1 MIRIYTGFRN
11 RSGLLSFAVIVL
23 SLSFQMSTTAQ
34 SLSRI
39 PYANKQV
46 FLSGIN
52 IAWVNFAG
60 DLGPN
65 PASLNQFR
73 TEFQTVRDS
82 GGNVLRFW
90 LNTDGS
96 HTPEFDANGYVSGPG
111 PVAIQNLKKILALA
125 YQYRVGLILC
135 LWSHDML
142 NISQLNST
150 ELARNDSLLTDTSYT
165 MAYIRHALIPMVDSV
180 KGNPAIVAWEIF
192 NEPEGISN
200 EYGWSGRLHVPM
212 ADIQRCINLMAG
224 AIHRTDTSALVTSGA
239 VTFQTLTDVNPV
251 AAARL
256 SRLKAVESMSP
267 AQVDNIT
274 AAFNAQHRTNFTP
287 AGYLSY
293 LKKIGATGNMNF
305 YTNARLIAA
314 GGDTSGTLN
323 FYCVHYYSSDGTG
336 YDPFTHL
343 ASYWQLDKPVVVA
356 EFHMDETNGVP
367 SEYLYPTLYNEGYAG
382 AMDWSWTDYASV
394 GPQSAAE
401 TWSALRNMWVNHR
414 QDVDVF
420 GADWPAIV
428 ITSPAN
434 NSSFP
439 DSTQLP
445 LTAAVVDTGSSM
457 ASVQFFEGDSL
468 IAEVGAPSDTLNDTL
483 LYSFEWKN
491 IPMGTYRLTALATN
505 GLGQQELS
513 GPVSVS
519 VGKPPMTILSVQK
532 AVVNG
537 SNITLKTDQSVSGGY
552 YVDIQTNSP
561 TATVTW
567 KFVNVSAPGNYPIF
581 FGYKD
586 TYDTPKTQNINVN
599 GVFVDTLHFDMTS
612 SWSEKSMVVQL
623 AQDTN
628 TVQVQMGWGW
638 MYLAY
643 LAVPSEVVTSA
654 VASSS
659 LPSGFSLGQNY
670 PNPFNPSTK
679 IVFSLPS
686 TQQVSLVIYNVL
698 GQKVDELVHSK
709 MTPGSYTVTFD
720 GSRLSSGVYF
730 YRLIAGGFMTTKKM
744 LLLK

>member
-1 MIRIYTGFRN
+1 MIRIFTGFRN

-23 SLSFQMSTTAQ
+23 SVSFQMSTTAQ

-39 PYANKQV
+39 HYADRQV

-96 HTPEFDANGYVSGPG
+96 HTPEFDANGYVTGPG
-111 PVAIQNLKKILALA
+111 PAAIQNLKQILALA

-142 NISQLNST
+142 DTEQLNST

-200 EYGWSGRLHVPM
+200 EYGWSGRLYVPM

-239 VTFQTLTDVNPV
+239 NSFWTLTDVNPV
-251 AAARL
+251 AAAKL
-256 SRLKAVESMSP
+256 SNLKEVESIAP
-267 AQVDNIT
+267 AQIENIT
-274 AAFNAQHRTNFTP
+274 NEFNLQHRTTFAP
-287 AGYLSY
+287 AAYLNY
-293 LKKIGATGNMNF
+293 LKAMATVPNFNF

-314 GGDTSGTLN
+314 GGDTSGILD
-323 FYCVHYYSSDGTG
+323 FYCVHYYYSAGTQF
-336 YDPFTHL
+336 DPFTHL

-394 GPQSAAE
+394 GPQSAAD
-401 TWSALRNMWVNHR
+401 TWSALRNMWLNHR

-420 GADWPAIV
+420 GADWPAIA
-428 ITSPAN
+428 IINPAN
-434 NSSFP
+434 NSSFQ
-439 DSTQLP
+439 DSTQLQ
-445 LTAAVVDTGSSM
+445 LTAAVLDTGSSV
-457 ASVQFFEGDSL
+457 ASVQIFEGESL
-468 IAEVGAPSDTLNDTL
+468 ITELTAPSDTLADTL
-483 LYSFEWKN
+483 IYSFVWKN
-491 IPMGTYRLTALATN
+491 IPAGTYVLTALATN
-505 GLGQQELS
+505 SQGQQELS
-513 GPVSVS
+513 APVRVS
-519 VGKPPMTILSVQK
+519 LGKPPMTILSVKQ
-532 AVVNG
+532 AVASG
-537 SNITLKTDQSVSGGY
+537 SGISLKTNPSVGGGY
-552 YVDIQTNSP
+552 FLDIAGQSG
-561 TATVTW
+561 AITW
-567 KFVNVSAPGNYPIF
+567 QFVNHDTAGNYPIS
-581 FGYKD
+581 FGYD
-586 TYDTPKTQNINVN
+586 LSYDTPKWQYIYVN
-599 GVFVDTLHFDMTS
+599 GLPVDTLDFDGPTNT
-612 SWSEKSMVVQL
+612 WAEKTITVALV
-623 AQDTN
+623 QDTN
-628 TVQVQMGWGW
+628 TVRMQLYWGW
-638 MYLAY
+638 MYLGY
-643 LAVPSEVVTSA
+643 LAVPTEVVSSVITSNKSPA
-654 VASSS
+654 V
-659 LPSGFSLGQNY
+659 FSLEQNF

-679 IVFSLPS
+679 IVFSLTAS
-686 TQQVSLVIYNVL
+686 RQVSLVVYNVL
-698 GQKVDELVHSK
+698 GQKVEELVHSK
-709 MTPGSYTVTFD
+709 MHPGSYTVTFD

-730 YRLIAGGFMTTKKM
+730 YRLIAGDFMATKKM